1 MKNQLTT
8 SLSETF
14 SKYPNKLAICHEG
27 KSITYAYLDHL
38 SAFVCQEIQ
47 ESGCS
52 DGCKVGVFLDGSIEA
67 IVSILAIIKAGCVYV
82 PLDKRSPVD
91 RTEFIIR
98 DSGLKFIVALP
109 DFLPKISESLLFVD
123 NLFPEKCVFS
133 TSFYRVSQEYEIR
146 GHKTHE
152 TLTKDTEINRNCYVI
167 YTSGTTGKPK
177 GVMVSHDNLHQLLS
191 STKTLF
197 DFDEADRW
205 CLFHSLCFDF
215 SVWEIFGSLFNG
227 STLFIPNRYLVGAG
241 EPFCEFVI
249 ANKISILNQTPSAF
263 HLFSTALISKGKVNE
278 IDLRMVI
285 FGGESLSLKTLKSWI
300 EYYPTDKI
308 SLINMYGITETTVHV
323 TYKQLT
329 ADCFTA
335 SVENIGQPLPH
346 MQVDILN
353 ELGELLPPGE
363 VGEIVVSGKGVSLG
377 YYQRAD
383 LNREKFVKLD
393 LPGGIATKAYRS
405 GDLGRVLENGD
416 IEFRGRKDRQVKIRG
431 HRVELGEIEAVLSD
445 HSKIERSVV
454 LVKQYG
460 DVDRRLVAFVVPYA
474 DGDTKTEM
482 EVMEVML
489 RMFSNKRLP
498 SYMVPSVYVAIDA
511 IPLTSN
517 GKVDEAALL
526 NVIPSSVNDLIPEDG
541 NVSDTERELT
551 VLWSSL
557 LKREVIGCQCDFYE
571 LGGHSLVAASLLYS
585 VKVKWGLTL
594 SMSQLDCAFTISNMA
609 SLIDK
614 HQ

>member
-1 MKNQLTT
+1 MKSLLTT
-8 SLSETF
+8 SLSETC

-52 DGCKVGVFLDGSIEA
+52 NTCKVGVFLDGSIEA

-133 TSFYRVSQEYEIR
+133 VSFYRVSQEYEIR
-146 GHKTHE
+146 GPKE
-152 TLTKDTEINRNCYVI
+152 NEKFAKDTDISGHCYVI

-177 GVMVSHDNLHQLLS
+177 GVMVSHDNLYQLLS
-191 STKTLF
+191 STKSLF
-197 DFDEADRW
+197 NFDEDDRW

-215 SVWEIFGSLFNG
+215 SVWEIFGSLYNG
-227 STLFIPNRYLVGAG
+227 ATLFIPNRDLVGTG
-241 EPFCEFVI
+241 EPFCNFVI
-249 ANKISILNQTPSAF
+249 TNKISILNQTPSAF
-263 HLFSTALISKGKVNE
+263 YLFSTALIGKGNVGG

-285 FGGESLSLKTLKSWI
+285 FGGESLSLKTLKSWV

-329 ADCFTA
+329 ADCFTT

-353 ELGELLPPGE
+353 ELGELSPLGE

-383 LNREKFVKLD
+383 LNKEKFVKLD
-393 LPGGIATKAYRS
+393 LPGGVATTAYRS
-405 GDLGRVLENGD
+405 GDLGRFLENGD

-431 HRVELGEIEAVLSD
+431 HRIELGEIEAVLSD
-445 HSKIERSVV
+445 HSKVKRSVV
-454 LVKQYG
+454 LVKQDG
-460 DVDRRLVAFVVPYA
+460 DVNRRLVAFVVAYA
-474 DGDTKTEM
+474 DRDTKTET
-482 EVMEVML
+482 ESMEVML
-489 RMFSNKRLP
+489 RVFSNRRLP
-498 SYMVPSVYVAIDA
+498 SYMVPSVYVEIDA

-526 NVIPSSVNDLIPEDG
+526 NVIPSSGHGLFAEDC
-541 NVSDTERELT
+541 NVSDTERELS
-551 VLWSSL
+551 VLWSGL
-557 LKREVIGCQCDFYE
+557 LKREIIGCHCDFYD

-609 SLIDK
+609 TLIDK